1 MSNISKYLKMNSE
14 QLENEILKQ
23 QKKITSAKETITLL
37 RKLKIAANNPQKV
50 HIEKINNNDF
60 SISNKSQNMQS
71 GFSANPNNWS

>member
-14 QLENEILKQ
+14 QLEKEILKQ

-37 RKLKIAANNPQKV
+37 KKLKISANNPQKV

-60 SISNKSQNMQS
+60 SISNKSQNIQP
-71 GFSANPNNWS
+71 GFSAEPNNWS